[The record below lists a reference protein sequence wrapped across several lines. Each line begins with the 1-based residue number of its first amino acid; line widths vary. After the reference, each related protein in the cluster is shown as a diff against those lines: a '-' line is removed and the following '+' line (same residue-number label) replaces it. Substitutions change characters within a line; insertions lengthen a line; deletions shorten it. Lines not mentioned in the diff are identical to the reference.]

1 MKLTRKFTLALVAGV
16 LVVQVGFGA
25 LRVERERELF
35 HTDIRLDE
43 RVVGRALAVAAAREV
58 ETSGV
63 DRAKRLVQDAAFGA
77 AHVQIR
83 WVELEEDVEE
93 AHRPQ
98 LSLAELA
105 PVTRGEEVVTQ
116 TTDELVTVYS
126 YTPVRLSDGSYAAIE
141 VADTLEDER
150 EYVRQ
155 SVRNAVLSTAAL
167 VVLCGLVGWA
177 LGHLLIGRPV
187 RLLVGRARAIGEGEL
202 DGRVELPQRD
212 ELGELADEMNAMA
225 DALSR
230 TRARLDKE
238 GRARI
243 AVLEQL
249 KHADRLRTV
258 GTLASG
264 IAHELGT
271 PLNVIEG
278 HAQLIL
284 EDEVAGEEAQENAT
298 VIKRQS
304 KRMTGIIRQLLDFA
318 RREQGKT
325 GDADV
330 VAAASQMV
338 DMIGP
343 FAKKRG
349 VRVVL
354 DCPPALPKAAIPTD
368 ELVQVLSNLVI
379 NGIQAMNEGGELQLE
394 VARARASRSWTDEPE
409 RDMIRFVVTDQGCG
423 MDDATVER
431 VFEPFYTTKDVGEGT
446 GLGLSVAYGI
456 VDERSGWI
464 DVESEPGAGSTFSIF
479 IPVATA
485 A

>member
-1 MKLTRKFTLALVAGV
+1 MKLTPKFTLALVAGV
-16 LVVQVGFGA
+16 LVIQIGFGA

-35 HTDIRLDE
+35 HTDIRRDE
-43 RVVGRALAVAAAREV
+43 RVVGRALAVAAQREV
-58 ETSGV
+58 DTSGV
-63 DRAKRLVQDAAFGA
+63 HRAKRLVPDAAFGA

-83 WVELEEDVEE
+83 WVELDERAPDD
-93 AHRPQ
+93 HRPRGP
-98 LSLAELA
+98 LAELA
-105 PVTRGEEVVTQ
+105 PLARGEEVVIQ
-116 TTDELVTVYS
+116 TSGEDSTVLS
-126 YTPVRLSDGSYAAIE
+126 YTPVRLQAGGVAAIE
-141 VADTLEDER
+141 VADSLDDES

-167 VVLCGLVGWA
+167 VALCGLVGWA

-202 DGRVELPQRD
+202 DGSVHLPQRD

-225 DALSR
+225 QALSR

-284 EDEVAGEEAQENAT
+284 EDDVAGGEARENAT

-318 RREQGKT
+318 RREQGKN

-330 VAAASQMV
+330 VAAAHQMA
-338 DMIGP
+338 DMIAP

-349 VRVVL
+349 VNVL
-354 DCPPALPKAAIPTD
+354 LECPEELPRAAIPAD

-379 NGIQAMNEGGELQLE
+379 NGIQAMSEGGDLQLE
-394 VARARASRSWTDEPE
+394 VARSRASRTWTDDPE

-423 MDDATVER
+423 MDEATVER

-464 DVESEPGAGSTFSIF
+464 DVVSEPGAGSTFSIF
-479 IPVATA
+479 LPVAA
-485 A
+485 SS

>member
-1 MKLTRKFTLALVAGV
+1 MKLTPKFTLALVAGV
-16 LVVQVGFGA
+16 LVVQIGFGA
-25 LRVERERELF
+25 LRVQRERELF
-35 HTDIRLDE
+35 HTDIRRDE
-43 RVVGRALAVAAAREV
+43 RVVGKALALAAEREV

-77 AHVQIR
+77 AHVEVR
-83 WVELEEDVEE
+83 WVELDAEVTE
-93 AHRPQ
+93 AHRPRLPLDQ
-98 LSLAELA
+98 LEPLK
-105 PVTRGEEVVTQ
+105 RGAEVVAQ
-116 TTDELVTVYS
+116 TTGEVATVLS
-126 YTPVRLSDGSYAAIE
+126 YAPVRLRDGSFAAIE
-141 VADTLEDER
+141 IADSLDDES

-167 VVLCGLVGWA
+167 VALCGLVGWA

-202 DGRVELPQRD
+202 DGHVDLPQRD

-225 DALSR
+225 QALSR

-243 AVLEQL
+243 AMLEQL

-284 EDEVAGEEAQENAT
+284 EDGAAGDEAQENAT

-318 RREQGKT
+318 RREQGKN

-330 VAAASQMV
+330 VAAASQMA
-338 DMIGP
+338 DMIAP

-349 VRVVL
+349 TRVVL
-354 DCPPALPKAAIPTD
+354 DCPDALPKAAIATD

-379 NGIQAMNEGGELQLE
+379 NGIQAMSEGGELRLE
-394 VARARASRSWTDEPE
+394 VSATRAARSWTDDPE

-423 MDDATVER
+423 MDEATVER

-464 DVESEPGAGSTFSIF
+464 DVDSEPGAGSTFSIF
-479 IPVATA
+479 LPVATA
-485 A
+485 S